1 MILTPLETAILNARG
16 LAFGLG
22 ALAIIQGLLQ
32 KGEEA
37 ALGVQDRDL
46 PHDVRTQA
54 LEDARDVNTSLML
67 CAIAQEAV
75 GISA

>member
-1 MILTPLETAILNARG
+1 MIPTPLETAILNARG
-16 LAFGLG
+16 LASGLG
-22 ALAIIQGLLQ
+22 ALAIIQDLLQ

-54 LEDARDVNTSLML
+54 LKDARHVNTTLML

>member
-1 MILTPLETAILNARG
+1 MIPTPLETAILNAHG
-16 LAFGLG
+16 LAAGLG
-22 ALAIIQGLLQ
+22 ALTIIQDLLQ

-46 PHDVRTQA
+46 PSDVRAQA
-54 LEDARDVNTSLML
+54 LRDARHVNNSLAL